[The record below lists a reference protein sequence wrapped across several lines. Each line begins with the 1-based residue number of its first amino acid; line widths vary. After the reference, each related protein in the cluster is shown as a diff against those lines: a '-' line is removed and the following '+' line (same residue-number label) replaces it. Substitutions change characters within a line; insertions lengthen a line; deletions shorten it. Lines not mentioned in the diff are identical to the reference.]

1 MTTATAH
8 PAASRRSRT
17 SEAPR
22 RQQLLFLYLTHAHPS
37 SETIGWS
44 LFDGA
49 GDGSTQAGDSDQ
61 PPYGSVLAA
70 MRDGWRVIQVSQQ
83 QPAYPGMEQRTAF
96 LPYEFVLERLVT
108 PDQPTGDQP

>member
-1 MTTATAH
+1 MTTASARPALRPATTAQ
-8 PAASRRSRT
+8 
-17 SEAPR
+17 

-44 LFDGA
+44 LFDAA
-49 GDGSTQAGDSDQ
+49 GDASTQAGDSDQ
-61 PPYGSVLAA
+61 PPYPSVLAA
-70 MRDGWRVIQVSQQ
+70 MRDGWRVIQVAQQ

-108 PDQPTGDQP
+108 PDQGNGDQP